1 MKTVQGVM
9 TADTETCTTLDNVY
23 EVAVKMKEWNVGAI
37 PIVDRDQLVG
47 MITDRDLVIKGIAEK
62 KPNSSKVTDVMSEEL
77 ITITAEASVEEA
89 SKLMAQ
95 HQIRRLPVVE
105 NQKLVGIVSLGDL
118 STFRYANER
127 AGEALSD
134 ISQQTH

>member
-1 MKTVQGVM
+1 MKTVQEVM

-77 ITITAEASVEEA
+77 ITITA
-89 SKLMAQ
+89 KPL
-95 HQIRRLPVVE
+95 
-105 NQKLVGIVSLGDL
+105 
-118 STFRYANER
+118 
-127 AGEALSD
+127 
-134 ISQQTH
+134 